1 MFLTKRQII
10 MRRLKSV
17 VAILILIAL
26 YAAVVGVAVLLINNF

>member
-17 VAILILIAL
+17 VAMLILIAL

>member
-26 YAAVVGVAVLLINNF
+26 YAAMVGVAILLINNF

>member
-26 YAAVVGVAVLLINNF
+26 YAAMVGVAILLIKNF

>member
-26 YAAVVGVAVLLINNF
+26 YAAMVGVAILLINNL

>member
-17 VAILILIAL
+17 ATILILIAL
-26 YAAVVGVAVLLINNF
+26 YAAMVGVAILLINNF

>member
-26 YAAVVGVAVLLINNF
+26 YVAMVGVAILLINNF

>member
-10 MRRLKSV
+10 MRRLKLV
-17 VAILILIAL
+17 IAILILIAL

>member
-26 YAAVVGVAVLLINNF
+26 YAAVIGVAVLLINNF

>member
-17 VAILILIAL
+17 VAMLILIAL
-26 YAAVVGVAVLLINNF
+26 YAAMVGVAILLINNF

>member
-10 MRRLKSV
+10 MRCLKSV

-26 YAAVVGVAVLLINNF
+26 YVAMIGVAILLINNF

>member
-17 VAILILIAL
+17 VVILILIAL
-26 YAAVVGVAVLLINNF
+26 YAAMVSVAILLINNL

>member
-17 VAILILIAL
+17 VAMLILIAL
-26 YAAVVGVAVLLINNF
+26 YAAMVGVAVLLINNF

>member
-26 YAAVVGVAVLLINNF
+26 YAAVVGVAILLINNF

>member
-26 YAAVVGVAVLLINNF
+26 YAAMVGVAILIFNSI

>member
-26 YAAVVGVAVLLINNF
+26 YAAMVGVAILIINNF

>member
-26 YAAVVGVAVLLINNF
+26 YAAIVGVAILIINNF

>member
-10 MRRLKSV
+10 MRRLKLV

>member
-26 YAAVVGVAVLLINNF
+26 YAAMVGVAVLLINNF